1 MNVFKTNLLNLKNFN
16 HKPTYLEFPI
26 LQITY
31 IIFWI
36 PLGFFLSYFF
46 TLFTINT
53 VTQITMFLLD
63 KWYFSFQYYLMSGRF
78 GMEIRPFYLL
88 TNIIYDFLILCIGL
102 ELISKFLYKKR
113 LEYEE
118 NIDDEQDACD
128 IQKSD

>member
-1 MNVFKTNLLNLKNFN
+1 MNVFKTHLLNLKNFN

-36 PLGFFLSYFF
+36 PLGFFVSYFLAF
-46 TLFTINT
+46 FTINT
-53 VTQITMFLLD
+53 VAQITMFLLD
-63 KWYFSFQYYLMSGRF
+63 KWDFSFQYYLMSGRYEM
-78 GMEIRPFYLL
+78 GIRPFYLP

-113 LEYEE
+113 LEYEG
-118 NIDDEQDACD
+118 NIDDGQNSCD
-128 IQKSD
+128 IQESD